1 MKIRFGPAGIPL
13 SCKGRTLKDGIRDVA
28 HLNLNAMEIQLIRA
42 VGSNID
48 NLKDI
53 GKIAD
58 EFDVKLSV
66 HAPYY
71 MDFAGNK
78 ETIARSI
85 ENLKWSGVLA
95 NEMKAEV
102 VNTHV
107 ALYGNNSKK
116 GTLEKVVENVR
127 LVRDWYKKQKIKSLI
142 GLETSGHQKVFGS
155 VDEILQV
162 CKRISNTIP
171 VVNFAHV
178 HAREYGSL
186 KKKDDFQDIFDKI
199 QKVTRSKS
207 FYCHFSGVEH
217 DNGNKKRC
225 TPIKKGDMRFDPLA
239 DCILDNKDY
248 KIVIISGSP
257 LLEHDAQ
264 YMKVILERVKTKR
277 ELKAQRKNNKKDEK

>member
-28 HLNLNAMEIQLIRA
+28 NLDLNAMEIQLIRA
-42 VGSNID
+42 VGSNIS
-48 NLKDI
+48 NLKEI
-53 GKIAD
+53 GEVA
-58 EFDVKLSV
+58 EELDVSLSV

-78 ETIARSI
+78 ETIERSI
-85 ENLKWSGVLA
+85 ENLKWSGILA
-95 NEMKAEV
+95 NEMKAEI

-116 GTLEKVVENVR
+116 GALEKVVENIR
-127 LVRDWYKKQKIKSLI
+127 LVRDWYKKQNLKPLI

-155 VDEILQV
+155 VDEINAV
-162 CKRISNTIP
+162 VKRVSKTVP
-171 VVNFAHV
+171 VVNFAHI

-186 KKKDDFQDIFDKI
+186 KKKEDFQEIFDKI
-199 QKVTRSKS
+199 QKITKSKT

-239 DCILDNKDY
+239 DCILDNDDY
-248 KIVIISGSP
+248 NIIIISGSP
-257 LLEHDAQ
+257 LLEHDAM
-264 YMKVILERVKTKR
+264 YMKVILDRVKTKR
-277 ELKAQRKNNKKDEK
+277 EMRAQRQENKKE

>member
-28 HLNLNAMEIQLIRA
+28 NLNLNAMEIQLIRA

-48 NLKDI
+48 NLKEI

-58 EFDVKLSV
+58 QLDVKLSV

-78 ETIARSI
+78 ETIERSI

-95 NEMKAEV
+95 HEMKAEL

-127 LVRDWYKKQKIKSLI
+127 TVRDWYKKQKLKPII

-155 VDEILQV
+155 VDEILAV
-162 CKRISNTIP
+162 CKRVSNTAP
-171 VVNFAHV
+171 VLN
-178 HAREYGSL
+178 
-186 KKKDDFQDIFDKI
+186 
-199 QKVTRSKS
+199 
-207 FYCHFSGVEH
+207 
-217 DNGNKKRC
+217 
-225 TPIKKGDMRFDPLA
+225 
-239 DCILDNKDY
+239 
-248 KIVIISGSP
+248 
-257 LLEHDAQ
+257 
-264 YMKVILERVKTKR
+264 
-277 ELKAQRKNNKKDEK
+277 